1 MKVLLIILKVLIS
14 YFELVSVQIVL
25 LKTIAK
31 INYLIAILI
40 TNFIIISLQQKL
52 NAIKNFIKKKIEEK
66 YFGIKIEEFI

>member
-14 YFELVSVQIVL
+14 YFELVSVQMVL

-31 INYLIAILI
+31 INHLIAILI